1 MPEWIG
7 QTIGK
12 VRIEKFLARGG
23 MAEVY
28 LGTHI
33 TLARPVAVKVLHSFR
48 EEEPMLLERFQREA
62 RVVATL
68 RHPNIVQVFDFD
80 TVDGHPYIVMEYLKG
95 PTLATYLQHQRKQRI
110 PHPQVA
116 RLLNLLAAALEYAH
130 KRGVIHRDIKPANIL
145 LHNKTDEIPLDKTLP
160 EDVEGVLTDFGL
172 VRLVDTGTH
181 TTSDMIS
188 GTPAYM
194 SPEQARG
201 DKIDHRTDIYSL
213 GIVLYELLAGRV
225 PFTADHAVVLNMQ
238 IHEMQIHALP
248 PPIPELPARVQAV
261 LDCALAKKPADR
273 YPTSGEMASDFSRS
287 IGLIA
292 EPVKIQEPEP
302 APPVPAP
309 PPIQTRA
316 PSKPRSSKPKLVA
329 LAADLLASN
338 NVRDVT
344 TISLKGNQNAVAT
357 QGGRANVIHSGGAS
371 SVFQAWRERMEG
383 EIERL
388 ENLPEEDKALLRQN
402 VEQIAREADKGE
414 KADPKRIERLLNTLS
429 VMAPDIFDVA
439 LTTLTDPFVE
449 IRLVIQKVGDK
460 ARVMQKA

>member
-7 QTIGK
+7 KTIGK

-33 TLARPVAVKVLHSFR
+33 TLARPVAVKVLHGFI
-48 EEEPMLLERFQREA
+48 EEEPIPLERFEREA

-80 TVDGHPYIVMEYLKG
+80 TIDDHPYIVMEYLKG
-95 PTLATYLQHQRKQRI
+95 PALVTYLQRQRKQRI
-110 PHPQVA
+110 PHPQVV
-116 RLLNLLAAALEYAH
+116 LLLKGLAAALDYAH
-130 KRGVIHRDIKPANIL
+130 ERGVIHRDIKPANIL

-172 VRLVDTGTH
+172 VRLVDTDTH
-181 TTSDMIS
+181 TTSDIIA

-225 PFTADHAVVLNMQ
+225 PFTADQAVALNMQ

-261 LDCALAKKPADR
+261 LDRALAKNPADR
-273 YPTSGEMASDFSRS
+273 YLTSGEMAGDFSRS
-287 IGLIA
+287 IGLIG
-292 EPVKIQEPEP
+292 EPVKIQEAEP
-302 APPVPAP
+302 VP

-316 PSKPRSSKPKLVA
+316 PSNPISSEPKLVV
-329 LAADLLASN
+329 LPADLLASN
-338 NVRDVT
+338 NAREIT
-344 TISLKGNQNAVAT
+344 AITIKGNQNAVAT
-357 QGGRANVIHSGGAS
+357 QGGRANVIHSGGTS
-371 SVFQAWRERMEG
+371 SVFQAWNERMER
-383 EIERL
+383 EIEQF
-388 ENLPEEDKALLRQN
+388 EGLPEEDKALLIQN
-402 VEQIAREADKGE
+402 VEQIAREAERGE

-429 VMAPDIFDVA
+429 VMAPEIFDVA
-439 LTTLTDPFVE
+439 LTTLTDLFVG
-449 IRLVIQKVGDK
+449 IRLVIKRVGDK
-460 ARVMQKA
+460 ASVMQKA